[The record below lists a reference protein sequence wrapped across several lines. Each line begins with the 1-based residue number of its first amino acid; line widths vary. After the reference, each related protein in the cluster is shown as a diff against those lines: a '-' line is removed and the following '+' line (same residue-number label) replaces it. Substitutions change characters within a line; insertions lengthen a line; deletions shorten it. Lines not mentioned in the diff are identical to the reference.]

1 MALLWYFICCTMIMF
16 PYTISQP
23 ELNPGYVST
32 SKRISV
38 ETHIDSSGDI
48 TEIAPDTPAN
58 TEARTKRKCIGIAKD
73 IVKILT
79 KSGGDKNTYIFQLFK
94 RSKIQA
100 REFLQNI
107 QGLNFRH

>member
-1 MALLWYFICCTMIMF
+1 MF

-38 ETHIDSSGDI
+38 ESHIDSSGDI
-48 TEIAPDTPAN
+48 TEIAPDPPAN
-58 TEARTKRKCIGIAKD
+58 TEAITKRKCIGIVKD

-79 KSGGDKNTYIFQLFK
+79 KSGSDNSYIFQFFK
-94 RSKIQA
+94 RSKIKA